1 MLSDFSDNGTKFQPL
16 PSVDGTQ
23 LNYASDKI
31 PLSKIMNLN
40 RGLPPPHPPHTHLPP
55 PHTYTHTHTLRT

>member
-40 RGLPPPHPPHTHLPP
+40 RGLPPPHPPTHTYHHHTH
-55 PHTYTHTHTLRT
+55 THTHTLRT